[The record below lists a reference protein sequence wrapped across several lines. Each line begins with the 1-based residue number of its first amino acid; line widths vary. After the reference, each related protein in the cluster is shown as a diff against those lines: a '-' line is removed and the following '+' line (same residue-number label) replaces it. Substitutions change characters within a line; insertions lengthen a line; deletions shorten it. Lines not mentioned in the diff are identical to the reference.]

1 MLTCIYK
8 PVKHYIM
15 RKHLL
20 LLISLFL
27 TVHSFAQISPKE
39 HFGFDIGDDYQLA
52 NFTQTEEYFKKL
64 AAESDRVILQSIGL
78 TEEGRNQPMMIIS
91 SPDNLNKL
99 EFYKEI
105 SQKLA
110 RAEGLTE
117 QEARS
122 LANQGKAVV
131 WIDGGLH
138 SNETLGIHQLI
149 ETAWNLVSRK
159 DEETLR
165 ILDNIIIL
173 MTHANPDGHELV
185 SNWYMREKNPE
196 KRSLENI
203 PRLYQKY
210 AGHDNNRD
218 FFMMNLK
225 ETQNIS
231 QQLFIEW
238 LPQIM
243 YNHHQRGPEGSVVAG
258 APYRDPFNYVFD
270 PILMTSIDAVGAAIN
285 SRLNSENKPGYTQK
299 YGSVFSTWYNGGLR
313 TTTYFHNMIGLLT
326 ETIGGPTPSQIS
338 LVPDRLIPNG
348 GTTFP
353 VTPQKWHF
361 KQSIDYSISMN
372 YAVLNFAQRHRDE
385 LLYNIYLM
393 GKNSIEKGRKDTWG
407 LSPNKVESIK
417 QAYLKEQPNA
427 KINPNGSVPLKY
439 FEQVMRDPSKRD
451 ARGYIISAEQPDFQ
465 TALKFVNALIRS
477 GILVH
482 KASRDFKVE
491 NKNYPKG
498 SYIIKT
504 SQAFRPH
511 VLDMFEP
518 QDHPNDFQYAGGPPV
533 APYDAAGWT
542 LAYLMNVEFDRIIED
557 FDGPFERIAYG
568 ELQKAEPLKLAD
580 SKAYRINAE
589 SNNAVIAVNELLRSG
604 EKVFRITDGED
615 KGDFYIPGNSKVLEI
630 LKGLESKPGLTYRS
644 SNLISNNLSRIKE
657 LRIAIWDTYGG
668 SMSSGW
674 VRLIMEQ
681 FNFKAKIIYA
691 QDIDAGDLKSKFDVI
706 IFVPGA
712 IPAVSGQTNSITQS
726 GPDPESIPAEFR
738 SQTGRISQDKSIPEL
753 KKFLEQGG
761 KIIASGSSTNIA
773 YHLGLPVRNALVEM
787 SPDGQ
792 ERRLSNEKY
801 YVPGSVLKVSVNNS
815 VSSTWG
821 MPSKAD
827 IYFNNNPVFR
837 ISTDAIA
844 KGNIKPLL
852 WFTDATPLRS
862 GWAWGQAYLRDG
874 ITGFEAQIGKGKLVA
889 FGPEITFRAQTHG
902 AFKLLFNQ
910 LYEYSEK

>member
-615 KGDFYIPGNSKVLEI
+615 KGDFYIPGNSKVSEI

-852 WFTDATPLRS
+852 WFTDAKPLRS

-902 AFKLLFNQ
+902 TFKLLFNQ